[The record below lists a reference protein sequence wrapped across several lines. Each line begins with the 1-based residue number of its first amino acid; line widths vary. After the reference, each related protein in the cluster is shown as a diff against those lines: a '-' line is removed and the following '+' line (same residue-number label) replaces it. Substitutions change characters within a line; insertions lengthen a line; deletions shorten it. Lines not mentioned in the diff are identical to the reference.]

1 MRSTGCTSSG
11 HGRREGAFPGLG
23 GGDLRAQALQP
34 VGARRSAVLHALSR
48 GGPARTHQRACP
60 AATRAFSPLHAAES
74 CSSTRTGCAPVQ
86 CSARERPDEVLPARR
101 LVVAGRKEHSARD
114 AASCCCRCSAS
125 RAHRC
130 TCRGTGAGDWGGARS
145 QCNGA
150 WYLQAGTPLRR
161 CIPGTGQLPGD
172 GALTGGPASLARRPS
187 LPPLYRRETGPSA
200 PAGLPDRS
208 DEPCRVCPLEGL
220 PAARPPPSGAPAAGA
235 PLGEAV
241 EAEAGLHG
249 SPTQLL
255 PSLPVVQLQLQDTV
269 PPPAAL
275 QAEPR
280 SQDPGLLIACR
291 CEPAGAAQPVET
303 PPVVKGAG
311 WLPAEAGL
319 LAALRAQSPKASARE
334 PLSAELAAPESQI
347 LRFQC

>member
-1 MRSTGCTSSG
+1 MKCYLRGAWWWPAGRSTPPGTPPPAAAAAQ
-11 HGRREGAFPGLG
+11 RRGPTAAPAG
-23 GGDLRAQALQP
+23 AQAP
-34 VGARRSAVLHALSR
+34 AIGAVRALS
-48 GGPARTHQRACP
+48 AM
-60 AATRAFSPLHAAES
+60 
-74 CSSTRTGCAPVQ
+74 AP
-86 CSARERPDEVLPARR
+86 
-101 LVVAGRKEHSARD
+101 
-114 AASCCCRCSAS
+114 
-125 RAHRC
+125 
-130 TCRGTGAGDWGGARS
+130 
-145 QCNGA
+145 

-241 EAEAGLHG
+241 GAEAGLHG